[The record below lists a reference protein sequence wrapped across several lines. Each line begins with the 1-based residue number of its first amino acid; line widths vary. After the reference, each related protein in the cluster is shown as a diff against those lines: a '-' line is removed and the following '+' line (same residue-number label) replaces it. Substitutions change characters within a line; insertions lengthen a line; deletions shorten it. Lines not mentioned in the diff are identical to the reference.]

1 MAPKKK
7 PVQKSL
13 EQVGQLPTLKKPI
26 EAIGK
31 TLEVIGA
38 HWGSACPSGDKD
50 KIFSCTINDFTL
62 LHVFSPTKRAPAFQ
76 LTDMGTDGLGGNSER
91 FWMEYPYP
99 FLEFYWKTFPTAM
112 AAERLPDLPAD
123 AIEMQETTPPVMKSR
138 TLVYDHLDTLRSEKI
153 RGRQKN
159 VFTCKV
165 VCQMETT
172 AGKADKVCGQEI
184 TLYGKSTGPFF
195 KHVRRAGKRGCSAHA
210 ALTEVLN
217 TSSERQVRNET
228 GEWVTVFN
236 FKESFPH
243 HMRFAWMVAA
253 GLPIK
258 LNRNRT
264 MRSYIV

>member
-7 PVQKSL
+7 PPVQKSL
-13 EQVGQLPTLKKPI
+13 EQVGQLPKLKKPQ

-31 TLEVIGA
+31 TIEVIGS

-50 KIFSCTINDFTL
+50 KIFFCTINDFTL
-62 LHVFSPTKRAPAFQ
+62 LHVFSPTKRGPAFQ
-76 LTDMGTDGLGGNSER
+76 LTDMGTDGQGGDSER

-99 FLEFYWKTFPTAM
+99 FLEFYWKTFPTTM
-112 AAERLPDLPAD
+112 ASERIPDQPAD
-123 AIEMQETTPPVMKSR
+123 ALEVQETAEPKTR
-138 TLVYDHLDTLRSEKI
+138 TLIYDFLQPLRSEKV

-165 VCQMETT
+165 LCHVETVGGT
-172 AGKADKVCGQEI
+172 ADKVCGREI

-228 GEWVTVFN
+228 LE
-236 FKESFPH
+236 
-243 HMRFAWMVAA
+243 
-253 GLPIK
+253 
-258 LNRNRT
+258 
-264 MRSYIV
+264 